1 MKDETI
7 VSLLERI
14 AESLERIEKKLGG
27 EIPEKYNDDR
37 PNERFYGYHN
47 CQRD

>member
-1 MKDETI
+1 MNDETI
-7 VSLLERI
+7 VSLLIRI

-27 EIPEKYNDDR
+27 ESPEKHNNDR
-37 PNERFYGYHN
+37 PNERFYGYNN